1 MKKLFTLCAS
11 LFVGFATMNAQTFAF
26 VDASGNVINSGTTLT
41 MDGELEVNSLT
52 GDVQLPLESVS
63 IKNVSG
69 AEASCDLVFTMVDLP
84 GGKFNACCAGVC
96 KGAAYNTGDVVSYIH
111 GVDNQNNTIQP
122 NATLSLAPTEW
133 TTAEKGGTL
142 LFEDEFGP
150 CYGLPVVDYGTQG
163 TCVVKISV
171 SVAGASTP
179 DSEITVNF
187 VNDNGAGVSSVVAD
201 KENPVVGYYTIGGA
215 QINAPQKGINIVKYA
230 DGTTKKVILK

>member
-41 MDGELEVNSLT
+41 MDGELEVNMIT
-52 GDVQLPLESVS
+52 GDVQLPLEGVS
-63 IKNVSG
+63 IKNTSG
-69 AEASCDLVFTMVDLP
+69 AEAACDLVFTMVDLP

-96 KGAAYNTGDVVSYIH
+96 KGAVDETGDVVSYIH
-111 GVDNQNNTIQP
+111 GVDGQNNTIQP
-122 NATLSLAPTEW
+122 NATLSLMPTEW
-133 TTAEKGGTL
+133 VTGGKGTE
-142 LFEDEFGP
+142 FSDDFGP
-150 CYGLPVVDYGTQG
+150 YYDLPIVDYGTQG

>member
-1 MKKLFTLCAS
+1 
-11 LFVGFATMNAQTFAF
+11 MNAQTFAF
-26 VDASGNVINSGTTLT
+26 VDANDKVIENGSTLT
-41 MDGELEVNSLT
+41 MDGELELDMLT
-52 GDVQLPLESVS
+52 GHPQQLLKDVFVKNISNSEAAFDLVYTINQIPAGVFKACCLGKCETIESVNESVS
-63 IKNVSG
+63 YLYYGEGQEKTNTMT
-69 AEASCDLVFTMVDLP
+69 EA
-84 GGKFNACCAGVC
+84 GGK
-96 KGAAYNTGDVVSYIH
+96 VS
-111 GVDNQNNTIQP
+111 
-122 NATLSLAPTEW
+122 LSPSEW
-133 TTAEKGGTL
+133 VTDGWGTK
-142 LFEDEFGP
+142 FEDEFGP
-150 CYGLPVVDYGTQG
+150 YYDLPIVDYGTQG